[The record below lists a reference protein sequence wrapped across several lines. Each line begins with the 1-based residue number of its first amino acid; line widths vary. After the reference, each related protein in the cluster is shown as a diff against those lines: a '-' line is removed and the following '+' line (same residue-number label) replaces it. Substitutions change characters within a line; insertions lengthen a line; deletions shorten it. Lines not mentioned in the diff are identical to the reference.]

1 MPPTVPQI
9 DTRTSSA
16 PKSRNTM
23 TPISAQP
30 LGEEEIKAFKDVFAL
45 FDKDNS
51 GKSSTVRASQ
61 LLSSGCQIVALRHMP
76 ALFPSYSFTRPPIHC
91 LSRTTF
97 TQTYGLCLGTI
108 TASELGEIMHSL
120 GQNPSD
126 SELQDMINEVDID
139 NSGAIDF
146 DEFLKMMSTTVK
158 ATHFA
163 DETRAAFN
171 VFDKDGSGTISAD
184 ELRQVMKSIGENL
197 TDAEIDEMIREA
209 DKDHNGSIDCAL
221 LLVFPLFFLPPYL
234 LSFGLDQGTL
244 FLLTLGCF
252 STWV

>member
-9 DTRTSSA
+9 DTKTSSSA
-16 PKSRNTM
+16 PKPRTTM
-23 TPISAQP
+23 TPTSAQP
-30 LGEEEIKAFKDVFAL
+30 LAEDEIKAFKDVFAL

-51 GKSSTVRASQ
+51 G
-61 LLSSGCQIVALRHMP
+61 
-76 ALFPSYSFTRPPIHC
+76 
-91 LSRTTF
+91 
-97 TQTYGLCLGTI
+97 TI
-108 TASELGEIMHSL
+108 TASELGEIMRSL

-146 DEFLKMMSTTVK
+146 DEFIKMMSTTVK
-158 ATHFA
+158 AHHFA

-209 DKDHNGSIDCAL
+209 DKDHNGSIDYEEF
-221 LLVFPLFFLPPYL
+221 VQL
-234 LSFGLDQGTL
+234 LSPKP
-244 FLLTLGCF
+244 
-252 STWV
+252 